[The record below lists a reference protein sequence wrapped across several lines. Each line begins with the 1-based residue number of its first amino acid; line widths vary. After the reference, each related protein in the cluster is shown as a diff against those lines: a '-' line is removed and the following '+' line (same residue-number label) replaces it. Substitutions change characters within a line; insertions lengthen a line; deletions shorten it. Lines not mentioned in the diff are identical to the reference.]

1 MNIRRLVPAR
11 FRLLYTLIRRQQT
24 DKKYGYSALF
34 ASAGKSERDFLHD
47 ISTKQPVKKSQFAAN
62 KVHNLKLAS
71 ASVETCIIQ
80 PGQIFSFWHIIGS
93 PSRRN
98 GFKEGRNIV
107 NGVLKKGYGGGLCQL
122 SGIIYHLSLM
132 AGLEVIERHHHSAD
146 IYKEAE
152 RFCPLGS
159 DATVVFGYKDLRI
172 KNTLQAPIRF
182 SFQINDKEVEG
193 RLECAVPIQKQALL
207 FDRTDKVNTRE
218 VRTHVAGEEVAF
230 SVYKVLNT

>member
-1 MNIRRLVPAR
+1 MNARRLIPAPVRLFYKIIRRRQLDKR
-11 FRLLYTLIRRQQT
+11 KGYT
-24 DKKYGYSALF
+24 ALF
-34 ASAGKSERDFLHD
+34 ASPGKVEGDFFFHLS
-47 ISTKQPVKKSQFAAN
+47 IRQPVKKSQFAAN

-71 ASVETCIIQ
+71 SSVESCVIP
-80 PGQIFSFWHIIGS
+80 PGYVLSFWHIIGS

-132 AGLEVIERHHHSAD
+132 AGLDVIERHHHTAD
-146 IYKEAE
+146 IYKEEE

-182 SFQINDKEVEG
+182 SFEINHQEVLG
-193 RLECAVPIQKQALL
+193 RLECTAPIEEQALI
-207 FDRTDKVNTRE
+207 FSRTDKGSTRE
-218 VRTHVAGEEVAF
+218 VRTYASGNEVAF
-230 SVYKVLNT
+230 SVYKVPE